1 MSILSRFSD
10 IMSANINAMLDK
22 FEDPGKMVDQILRDL
37 NGDILKVKNETASI
51 IAEEARAKRELDEC
65 NSEID
70 KLLKYAEKA
79 INAGNDGDARIF
91 LAKKGELA
99 NTQGAIS
106 TKYQIC
112 VENSSKMKDMHNK
125 LEEQISQLNN
135 RRNEIKAKA
144 TTAKMQGKLNDIQG
158 KIGGVGANLS
168 AFDRMEDKVNKMMDE
183 ANAMAELNKPKED
196 STQALF
202 NKYDSPT
209 TDVEDE
215 LQRLKAKMSK

>member
-37 NGDILKVKNETASI
+37 HDDLSKVKAETASI
-51 IAEEARAKRELDEC
+51 MAEEARAKRELDEC
-65 NSEID
+65 NSEIE
-70 KLLKYAEKA
+70 KMLKYAERA
-79 INAGNDGDARIF
+79 INAGNDGDARAF
-91 LAKKGELA
+91 LQKKAELV
-99 NTQGAIS
+99 NTQGALS
-106 TKYQIC
+106 TKYQIA
-112 VENSSKMKDMHNK
+112 VENSTKMKEMHSK

-135 RRNEIKAKA
+135 RKNEIKAKA
-144 TTAKMQGKLNDIQG
+144 ATAKMQGKLNDIQS

-196 STQALF
+196 SVEALF

-215 LQRLKAKMSK
+215 LQRLKDQMKK